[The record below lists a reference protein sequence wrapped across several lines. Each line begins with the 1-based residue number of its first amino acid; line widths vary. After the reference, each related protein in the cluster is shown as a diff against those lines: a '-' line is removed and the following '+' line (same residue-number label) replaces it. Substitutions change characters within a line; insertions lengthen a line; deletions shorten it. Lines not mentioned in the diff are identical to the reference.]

1 MGQYL
6 DEDCVDLLKKT
17 DSFLVPTLV
26 TYDRIKRDGELS
38 GMPSD
43 QIAKVRFPYLCVV
56 REVSSFVKEKRRL
69 IDPGAPQAWSIVESS

>member
-6 DEDCVDLLKKT
+6 DEECVDLLKKT

-26 TYDRIKRDGELS
+26 TYDRIKHDGELS

-43 QIAKVRFPYLCVV
+43 QIAKVRFPYLC
-56 REVSSFVKEKRRL
+56 E
-69 IDPGAPQAWSIVESS
+69 W